1 MTLARTCWPRTG
13 YDEGNRSRVP
23 VRGPEQGRVDQRI
36 TLPFA
41 AGRGAGGGGGG
52 IVVAADGSWRVAAAS
67 TLFALSPLGDL
78 HWSRSLRDGRW
89 TAPYHSAP
97 LALNGGDVILTLAH
111 HAVRYDG
118 QGWLRARLR
127 VADGLD
133 DSGSAP
139 NLTRDGALLTGSPI
153 GDVYRLDADGWR
165 SLGAFGYDI
174 LPPTLYEDGSLAVAG
189 YAGKGLCRLSPDG
202 HLRWQ
207 AAPRHA
213 DLPVTV
219 NRAQVAAVGSVN
231 DHRSWFVDPDGR
243 GLGECGHAAL
253 FAEYPDGG
261 WAALSSGR
269 LARLTPDGH
278 ERWGRPLAV
287 RLTWSTSQPIV
298 DAAGRI
304 YAATVGGIVCYD
316 SDGRLVFTTAL
327 GPSQP
332 YGVSMIADG
341 TVACLV
347 GSELVLLT

>member
-1 MTLARTCWPRTG
+1 M
-13 YDEGNRSRVP
+13 
-23 VRGPEQGRVDQRI
+23 
-36 TLPFA
+36 
-41 AGRGAGGGGGG
+41 
-52 IVVAADGSWRVAAAS
+52 AADGSWRVAAAS